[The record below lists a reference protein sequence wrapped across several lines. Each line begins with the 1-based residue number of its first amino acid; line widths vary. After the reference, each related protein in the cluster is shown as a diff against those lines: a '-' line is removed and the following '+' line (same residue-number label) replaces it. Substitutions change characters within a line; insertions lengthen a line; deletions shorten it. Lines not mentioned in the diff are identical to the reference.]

1 MNVEAGRIPIR
12 RLPTGRAP
20 WGPSP
25 APLLSRR
32 ARERMGVLIVLLL
45 ALYAGNHASASLAG
59 GVMGAVGLWL
69 LLRHPRLALP
79 GMVFFMGVVPLEFST
94 GTDSGINMAIAGLG
108 LLGALFLLRMLV
120 DRHIALRP
128 TSANAP
134 WMALILSGFL
144 SLVASAALW
153 NPWVVVKD
161 NFIWVQMGQMGVFV
175 LSATAFWLVG
185 NSEHGRDELRWILVA
200 FYALVALKLVA
211 WFVPGAGIVGRL
223 LYWDGPTWRIWVVA
237 LSLSLALFHHG
248 LSRERR
254 LLLASVVP
262 VVLLGPLLI
271 SQVVAWEYQAWASGW
286 VPATV
291 ALLTILAVWLYD
303 RFRWGSIGLY
313 VYGICAAVVV
323 VLQLLAATD
332 EERYSLDTR
341 AIAWRGLVQLLRGNW
356 LLGLGPASY
365 WHYWKGVFGTISYLD
380 PRTGY
385 LHYTNEPT
393 VNMHNNY
400 LDILGQMGVV
410 GVVVLLWLFVALL
423 RTALRSLRAER
434 TEFGRAYVVACIGGL
449 AGMIAAG
456 MLGDWFLPFVYN
468 IGFRGFKDSYLGWLL
483 LGGLTL
489 LDHTRGAGPA
499 AVAHAEPSS
508 KGSWASAR
516 SRGMALRDGPRHVH
530 EEGQQR

>member
-1 MNVEAGRIPIR
+1 MNIDVGRIPIR
-12 RLPTGRAP
+12 RLPPGGARRSAP
-20 WGPSP
+20 PG
-25 APLLSRR
+25 PLLSRR
-32 ARERMGVLIVLLL
+32 ARERIGVLIVLVL
-45 ALYAGNHASASLAG
+45 ALYAGSHATTSLAG
-59 GVMGAVGLWL
+59 GVSGALGLWL

-79 GMVFFMGVVPLEFST
+79 GMVFVMGTVPLEINT
-94 GTDSGINMAIAGLG
+94 GTGSGINTAIAGLG
-108 LLGALFLLRMLV
+108 LLGVLFVLRMLV
-120 DRHIALRP
+120 DRNIALRP
-128 TSANAP
+128 TAANVP
-134 WMALILSGFL
+134 WMALILSGFV

-185 NSEHGRDELRWILVA
+185 NSHYGRDELLRILYA
-200 FYALVALKLVA
+200 FYLLVALKLVA
-211 WFVPGAGIVGRL
+211 WFVPGAGLVGRL
-223 LYWDGPTWRIWVVA
+223 LNWDGPTWRIWVVA
-237 LSLSLALFHHG
+237 LSLSLALFHEG
-248 LSRERR
+248 LTRERR
-254 LLLASVVP
+254 LVLAAVVP

-271 SQVVAWEYQAWASGW
+271 SQFVAWEYQAWASGW

-303 RFRWGSIGLY
+303 RFKWGAIGLY
-313 VYGICAAVVV
+313 VYGTCAAIVVFF
-323 VLQLLAATD
+323 QLLAASA

-410 GVVVLLWLFVALL
+410 GVVILLWLFIALL
-423 RTALRSLRAER
+423 RTALRLFR
-434 TEFGRAYVVACIGGL
+434 TERNGFGRAYVVACIGAL
-449 AGMIAAG
+449 TGMAAAG

-489 LDHTRGAGPA
+489 LDHTRGAVPVA
-499 AVAHAEPSS
+499 ADAQPPPGGGWTSV
-508 KGSWASAR
+508 GR
-516 SRGMALRDGPRHVH
+516 GGMALRDGPRHIH
-530 EEGQQR
+530 EEGQQH